1 MADPGQDQPEDGR
14 AREDGRAAKRGQ
26 ADEPPPAYL
35 GIGCLTV
42 LAGFAGGGMIAVLVA
57 KIVGA
62 LTKCTANAETGAP
75 CSWGTYWLRGALIG
89 MVVLPAIAFYLLYRG
104 RRRTNRM

>member
-1 MADPGQDQPEDGR
+1 MAEPGRTQRDGG
-14 AREDGRAAKRGQ
+14 AGGGQ
-26 ADEPPPAYL
+26 ADEPRPAYL

-62 LTKCTANAETGAP
+62 VTKCTADAETGAP
-75 CSWGTYWLRGALIG
+75 CGWGTYWLRGALIG
-89 MVVLPAIAFYLLYRG
+89 MVVLPTIVFWLLHRS
-104 RRRTNRM
+104 RRRT